1 MSSVATAKLTGL
13 EELEALRSSIQ
24 AAEQEMQTTV
34 ALCCGTGCQAY
45 GSGRLVEAFGEA
57 LAKEGLEGRV
67 RVRPTGCHGF
77 CERGPLV
84 VIHPAGTFYQRVG
97 LDDVEEIV
105 AKTIKQGE
113 LIERL
118 LYVDPQTKEKAQ
130 TEEQVGFYKHQHRI
144 VFGNNGAID
153 PKSIRDYLAVGGYA
167 GLAKALSE
175 LKPEEVIEQITESGL
190 RGRGGGGFLTG
201 RKWRSCR
208 DATGEPKYVLCNGD
222 KGDPGAFMDRSIME
236 GNPHSVLEG
245 MAIGAYA
252 IGSNHGYI
260 YVRAEYP
267 LAVENLGIAIQQ
279 AEELGLLGEDIL
291 GSGFDFD
298 IRINRGAGAF
308 VCGESTALMASI
320 EGKIG
325 DPRAKYI
332 HTTDVGLFG
341 KPSNLN
347 NVETWANVPLI
358 VNRGAEWF
366 SSMGTEKSKGT
377 KVFSL
382 VGKINNTGLVEVP
395 MGITLRDII
404 YKVGGGIP
412 DGKRFK
418 AVQIGGPSGGCIPE
432 SLLDTP
438 VDFEQLTELGAM
450 MGSGGLIVMDEDT
463 CMVDVARYF
472 MNFLCEEACGKCT
485 PCREGTK
492 IMLDILSRICQGQG
506 EAEDMDKLQALG
518 EQVQLT
524 SLCGLGTSAANP
536 VLSTLRY
543 FRDEYEAHIKDKRCP
558 AGVCRELIT
567 FSVTAEACTS
577 CGLCVKACPA
587 GAISGGIR
595 KGKGKDRV
603 KTPAVIDQD
612 KCIKC
617 RACHEACKFDAV
629 VIS

>member
-1 MSSVATAKLTGL
+1 MQD
-13 EELEALRSSIQ
+13 SIRARQ
-24 AAEQEMQTTV
+24 EQMQTTV
-34 ALCCGTGCQAY
+34 VVCGGTGCQAN
-45 GSGRLVEAFGEA
+45 GCQKVIEAMREA
-57 LAKEGLEGRV
+57 LSSEGLEESVRLRV
-67 RVRPTGCHGF
+67 TGCHGF

-84 VIHPAGTFYQRVG
+84 VIRPAGVFYQRVKPK
-97 LDDVEEIV
+97 DAAEIMRTTV
-105 AKTIKQGE
+105 KEGE

-118 LYVDPQTKEKAQ
+118 LYADPQTKKKAQ
-130 TEEQVGFYKHQHRI
+130 KEEEVGFYAHQHRI

-153 PKSIRDYLAVGGYA
+153 PTSIEDYLAVGGYSA
-167 GLAKALSE
+167 LAKALTSME
-175 LKPEEVIEQITESGL
+175 SDQVIKEITESGL
-190 RGRGGGGFLTG
+190 RGRGGGGFATG
-201 RKWRSCR
+201 WKWQSCR
-208 DATGEPKYVLCNGD
+208 EAEGRPKYVICNGD
-222 KGDPGAFMDRSIME
+222 EGDPGAFMDRSIME

-252 IGSNHGYI
+252 ISSEDGYI

-267 LAVENLGIAIQQ
+267 MAVEHLQIAIKQ
-279 AEELGLLGEDIL
+279 AEELGLLGENIL
-291 GSGFDFD
+291 GTGFNFG

-320 EGKIG
+320 EGKVG

-347 NVETWANVPLI
+347 NVETWANVPTI
-358 VNRGAEWF
+358 INRGAEWF
-366 SSMGTEKSKGT
+366 SSLGTESSKGT

-404 YKVGGGIP
+404 FKVGGGIP
-412 DGKRFK
+412 GDKKFK

-432 SLLDTP
+432 QHLDTP
-438 VDFEQLTELGAM
+438 IDYEQLTELGAM

-472 MNFLCEEACGKCT
+472 MNFLCEESCGKCT

-492 IMLDILSRICQGQG
+492 VMLDILTRICQGQG
-506 EAEDMDKLQALG
+506 VEGDVERL
-518 EQVQLT
+518 EQIGQDVQMT
-524 SLCGLGTSAANP
+524 SLCGLGTSAPNP

-543 FRDEYEAHIKDKRCP
+543 FRDEYEEHIKDGHCR
-558 AGVCRELIT
+558 AGVCRELIS
-567 FSVTAEACTS
+567 FGITAEACTS
-577 CGLCVKACPA
+577 CGMCVKACPVE
-587 GAISGGIR
+587 AISGGTR
-595 KGKGKDRV
+595 KGKGKERV
-603 KTPAVIDQD
+603 KTPAVIDPE

-617 RACHEACKFDAV
+617 RSCYEACKFNAV